1 MTSPS
6 KPRLLLGFP
15 AHASH
20 LPNQE
25 PLISFPLAPD
35 PIPPRFWP
43 FDFLNLPGACLLFF
57 SSITIPR
64 VQRIVSSLDR
74 FQMVQPGLPRSCD
87 HPPCS
92 KLFTEDA
99 EQLLNKPQRPL
110 LLGAH
115 LPLQPHF
122 SPRAPGASAPALPPP
137 FRAFRL
143 AGPPST
149 DARTLLMFPLCLEFS
164 PLPFLTSYVL
174 PDLPH

>member
-57 SSITIPR
+57 SSIMIPR
-64 VQRIVSSLDR
+64 VKRIVSSLDR

-99 EQLLNKPQRPL
+99 EQLLNKATETFAAWCPPASPAPL
-110 LLGAH
+110 LTASSWGFCPSLTTAF
-115 LPLQPHF
+115 PCLQAG
-122 SPRAPGASAPALPPP
+122 RASL
-137 FRAFRL
+137 
-143 AGPPST
+143 
-149 DARTLLMFPLCLEFS
+149 
-164 PLPFLTSYVL
+164 
-174 PDLPH
+174 H